1 MLNIVWG
8 DGLLCLNGTTLL
20 VFMIENTPY
29 LDITILMESVVPT
42 LGYRPMENANKKL
55 QFIGAI

>member
-1 MLNIVWG
+1 MLNMVWG

-29 LDITILMESVVPT
+29 LDITILMKSVVPT
-42 LGYRPMENANKKL
+42 LGYRPMENAYKKL

>member
-1 MLNIVWG
+1 MLNLVLG

-20 VFMIENTPY
+20 LFLMIEKTPY
-29 LDITILMESVVPT
+29 LDITILMKSVVST
-42 LGYRPMENANKKL
+42 LGNMENADKKL

>member
-1 MLNIVWG
+1 MLNMVWG

-29 LDITILMESVVPT
+29 LDITILMKSVVST
-42 LGYRPMENANKKL
+42 LGNMENADKKL

>member
-1 MLNIVWG
+1 MLNLVLG

-20 VFMIENTPY
+20 FFMIENTPY
-29 LDITILMESVVPT
+29 LDITILMKSVVST
-42 LGYRPMENANKKL
+42 LGNMENADKKL